1 MNHLKTF
8 ALFESK
14 KHNLELP
21 KDQSELDTLSESPG
35 FSILKIFRRSI

>member
-14 KHNLELP
+14 THNLELP
-21 KDQSELDTLSESPG
+21 KNEDQPAVSQDG
-35 FSILKIFRRSI
+35 GMGGMGGMGY